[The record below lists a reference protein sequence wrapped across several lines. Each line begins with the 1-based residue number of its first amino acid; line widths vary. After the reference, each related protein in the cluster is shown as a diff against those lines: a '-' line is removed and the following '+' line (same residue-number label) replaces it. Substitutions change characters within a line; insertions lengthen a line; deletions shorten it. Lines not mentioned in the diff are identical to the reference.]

1 MTLKELL
8 GDAYKDGMS
17 LEEVETAIQS
27 VNLPGDEALRKEL
40 EKSKKAIDKATTEA
54 ADYRRKYQEKLS
66 AEEKEKEVR
75 EEETKKLQEELA
87 ALKAREAVAN
97 RKSQFLALGY
107 DDALATET
115 AQAMVDGDMEKV
127 FANQKKYQDAQRA
140 SIEAELLSRTPTPP
154 AGKTPEVMDAEKFAK
169 LGYDGRMKLLE
180 ENPTLYAELDK
191 ATENQN

>member
-17 LEEVETAIQS
+17 LEEVEAALKS

-40 EKSKKAIDKATTEA
+40 EKSKKATDKATAEA
-54 ADYRRKYQEKLS
+54 ADYRRKYQEKLT
-66 AEEKEKEVR
+66 AEEAEKEARVA
-75 EEETKKLQEELA
+75 ETKKLQDELA
-87 ALKAREAVAN
+87 ELKAREALAN
-97 RKSQFLALGY
+97 HKSQFLALGY

-115 AQAMVDGDMEKV
+115 AQAMVDGDMSKV

-154 AGKTPEVMDAEKFAK
+154 AGKTPEVMDAAKFAT
-169 LGYDGRMKLLE
+169 LGYEGRMKLLN

-191 ATENQN
+191 ATEN

>member
-1 MTLKELL
+1 MILKDLL

-17 LEEVETAIQS
+17 LDEVETALKS

-40 EKSKKAIDKATTEA
+40 EKSKKAIDKATAEA
-54 ADYRRKYQEKLS
+54 ADYKRKYQEKLT
-66 AEEKEKEVR
+66 AEEIEKEAR
-75 EEETKKLQEELA
+75 AEETKKLQEELS
-87 ALKAREAVAN
+87 ALKTRETLAN
-97 RKSQFLALGY
+97 HKSQFLALGY

-115 AQAMVDGDMEKV
+115 AQAMVDGDMVKV

-154 AGKTPEVMDAEKFAK
+154 AGKTPEVMDAAKFAT
-169 LGYDGRMKLLE
+169 LGYEGRMKLFN

-191 ATENQN
+191 ATEN

>member
-17 LEEVETAIQS
+17 LEEVETALKS

-40 EKSKKAIDKATTEA
+40 EKSKKATDKATAEA
-54 ADYRRKYQEKLS
+54 ADYRRKYQEKLT
-66 AEEKEKEVR
+66 AEEAEKEAR
-75 EEETKKLQEELA
+75 AEETKKLQDELS
-87 ALKAREAVAN
+87 ALKAREALATH
-97 RKSQFLALGY
+97 KSQFLALGY

-115 AQAMVDGDMEKV
+115 AQAMVDGDMAKV

-154 AGKTPEVMDAEKFAK
+154 AGKTPEVMDAAKFAT
-169 LGYDGRMKLLE
+169 LGYEGRMKLLN

-191 ATENQN
+191 ATEN